1 MKQSIKHFP
10 IYVLAVSILILAS
23 AFFAMKGADLA
34 SGKLISNPNAY
45 TSASMT
51 SSTVGDSA
59 VQVLARNTDRNFA
72 ECVNRTSTVVY
83 CAKNATSTGVSTS
96 TALYTAANGGSHT
109 FDVNDPYLSAV
120 LGLINTGTYSARLQK
135 NQL

>member
-34 SGKLISNPNAY
+34 SGKLTSNPNAY

-109 FDVNDPYLSAV
+109 FDVNDPYLGA
-120 LGLINTGTYSARLQK
+120 LWCLTNTGTSSVVCEE
-135 NQL
+135 NE